1 MSPQAARHE
10 LTSALRSESLP
21 GVKTRGLSGVG
32 GLLVLL
38 LVSCG
43 GGAISADASSSSDT
57 GGTTDGGGAVV
68 TLRNGLA
75 GAWSFDLVG
84 QEGKD
89 SSGQGLDLDVAGVP
103 TTTGRFGKALQFAGP
118 GSPLALRHIS
128 DPSLDLATGDF
139 TVSFWVAFKMT
150 GSPQFVTVKGYADGG
165 WFVGWAQTQW
175 AYGLPS
181 PAGGTFAD
189 PAGSPTTGTFHHVVF
204 QRSADTAQMFVDGK
218 SVGTVTIKD
227 SPTPGAAPFQVGGYS
242 TGGVAT
248 SDKVVNGAVDDVA
261 IWHRALGGDELA
273 YLATHA
279 VPTGP

>member
-1 MSPQAARHE
+1 M
-10 LTSALRSESLP
+10 
-21 GVKTRGLSGVG
+21 
-32 GLLVLL
+32 LL
-38 LVSCG
+38 LASCG
-43 GGAISADASSSSDT
+43 GSALAPDGAAGADAAADT
-57 GGTTDGGGAVV
+57 SVPTDDSGVATTIR
-68 TLRNGLA
+68 TGLA
-75 GAWSFDLVG
+75 AAWSFDVAG
-84 QEGKD
+84 MEGKD
-89 SSGQGLDLDVAGVP
+89 SSGQGLDLDVTGVP
-103 TTTGRFGKALQFAGP
+103 TTTGRYGKALAFSGP

-139 TVSFWVAFKMT
+139 TVSFWISFKMT

-181 PAGGTFAD
+181 PSGGTFAD
-189 PAGSPTTGTFHHVVF
+189 AAGSPSTGTFHHVVF
-204 QRSADTAQMFVDGK
+204 ERSGDTAQMLVDGK
-218 SVGTVTIKD
+218 SVGTVTVHD
-227 SPTPGAAPFQVGGYS
+227 SGPPAAAPFQIGGYS

-248 SDKVVNGAVDDVA
+248 SDKAVNGAVDDVA